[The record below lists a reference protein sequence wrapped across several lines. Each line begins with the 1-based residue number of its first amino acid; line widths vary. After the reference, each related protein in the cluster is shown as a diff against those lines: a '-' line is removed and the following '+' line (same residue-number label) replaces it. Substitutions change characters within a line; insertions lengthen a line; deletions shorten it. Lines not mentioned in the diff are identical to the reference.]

1 MKLLALDTSSA
12 ACSVALQTGDV
23 TIERHEEQPR
33 EHTRILLPMIESLL
47 AEAETNLADLDAI
60 VLGNGPGSFIGMRIG
75 ASVAQGLAFG
85 AALKVVPVSSMAGI
99 AVDVLSTEDVDQ
111 VLVAQDA
118 RMNQVYLGV
127 YERNADGLPVVNGAE
142 RLQALLRIDEL
153 DPADAQ
159 RRAAAGYGWE
169 RYPELWAANEELISL
184 KREVYYPRARNLL
197 MLGAAGLAAGEA
209 LNPQD
214 VEPAY
219 LRIKVA
225 EKPKDRP

>member
-12 ACSVALQTGDV
+12 ACSVALQIGDV

-197 MLGAAGLAAGEA
+197 TLGAAGLAAGEA

-219 LRIKVA
+219 LRTKVA